1 MSEATR
7 KDNLLALF
15 EAVALKSAQLRQAVR
30 VGDDRLVRLLDR
42 ELDPLVAAVLDYR
55 ASDLRQIHQQLRFV
69 SDLIR
74 EDADDRS
81 CVTRHAGVLSDLLD
95 RYFGEEEE
103 ERSATG
109 GIGPSRA
116 TALDGDDDL
125 FNESILNTLSEQ
137 VAVVTTDY
145 RYLYANPAHASTL
158 KRRQIEIVGRH
169 VAEFMPGSHFE
180 DFTRTR
186 LDRCFAGETLTF
198 NFSYRPW
205 GRDGSA
211 CCTMTPFAGNDGRV
225 VGAVVLIRRKRE
237 TCRKIAA

>member
-1 MSEATR
+1 MPEATR
-7 KDNLLALF
+7 KDSLDALF
-15 EAVALKSAQLRQAVR
+15 EAVALKSMQLRQAVR

-42 ELDPLVAAVLDYR
+42 ELDPLISAVMDHR
-55 ASDLRQIHQQLRFV
+55 ASCTHEIYQQLRFV
-69 SDLIR
+69 SGLIR

-81 CVTRHAGVLSDLLD
+81 CVTRHAGTLSALLD
-95 RYFGEEEE
+95 RYFGDEEK
-103 ERSATG
+103 RQVKGS
-109 GIGPSRA
+109 IGPSRT

-145 RYLYANPAHASTL
+145 RYLYANPAHASIL

-186 LDRCFAGETLTF
+186 LDRCFAGETLSF

-211 CCTMTPFAGNDGRV
+211 CCTMTPFSGNDGRV
-225 VGAVVLIRRKRE
+225 VGAVVLIRRKQD

>member
-1 MSEATR
+1 MPEATR
-7 KDNLLALF
+7 KDNLDALF
-15 EAVALKSAQLRQAVR
+15 EAVALKSTQLRQAVR

-42 ELDPLVAAVLDYR
+42 ELDPLISAVMDYR
-55 ASDLRQIHQQLRFV
+55 ASCTHEIYQQLRFV
-69 SDLIR
+69 SGLIH

-81 CVTRHAGVLSDLLD
+81 CVTRHAGTLSALLD
-95 RYFGEEEE
+95 RYFGDEE
-103 ERSATG
+103 ERQVRGS
-109 GIGPSRA
+109 IGPSRT

-145 RYLYANPAHASTL
+145 RYLYANPAHASIL

-186 LDRCFAGETLTF
+186 LDRCFAGETLSF

-211 CCTMTPFAGNDGRV
+211 CCTMTPFSGNDGRV
-225 VGAVVLIRRKRE
+225 VGAVVLIRRKQD